1 MNESFS
7 LHDSHPSNRSVALA
21 SGTSSLDATI
31 AAAALASGSSDA
43 LVSTLWDSG
52 GGGGGGGGGSSSSSS
67 SGLQLQR
74 MEADGRLAL
83 VMQELEDMRQ
93 LLKQERDA
101 RALLERK
108 VAVLSHWRD
117 ACDSDVTDCKG
128 RLETMDHKLQIDVQR
143 LSSKMSEERS
153 KLSAGNPNF

>member
-1 MNESFS
+1 LNESFS
-7 LHDSHPSNRSVALA
+7 LHDSHPSNRSLTLA

-43 LVSTLWDSG
+43 LVWDS
-52 GGGGGGGGGSSSSSS
+52 GGGGGGSSSSG

>member
-7 LHDSHPSNRSVALA
+7 LHDSHPPNRALTLA
-21 SGTSSLDATI
+21 SGTAFLDQTI
-31 AAAALASGSSDA
+31 AAAALASSSSDA

-52 GGGGGGGGGSSSSSS
+52 GGGGGGGSSGGGGGG
-67 SGLQLQR
+67 GLQLQR
-74 MEADGRLAL
+74 MDAEGRLAL

-108 VAVLSHWRD
+108 VALLSHWKD
-117 ACDSDVTDCKG
+117 SCDSDMTDCKG
-128 RLETMDHKLQIDVQR
+128 TSSSTSTSTSTSPRRDGLQ
-143 LSSKMSEERS
+143 RS
-153 KLSAGNPNF
+153 P